1 MKSVLK
7 GSTLLKKLIRNK
19 NVNYILFFLYNNYIY
34 IMNNYIFYTY
44 LIYKKLN
51 TFISHNKHNYN
62 NNYILQKKIII

>member
-1 MKSVLK
+1 
-7 GSTLLKKLIRNK
+7 
-19 NVNYILFFLYNNYIY
+19 
-34 IMNNYIFYTY
+34 MNNYIFYTY